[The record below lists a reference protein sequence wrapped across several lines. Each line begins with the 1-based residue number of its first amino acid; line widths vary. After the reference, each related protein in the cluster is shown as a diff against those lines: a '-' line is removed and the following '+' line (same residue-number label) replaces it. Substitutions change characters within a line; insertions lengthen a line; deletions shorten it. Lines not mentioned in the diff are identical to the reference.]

1 MKKPMAGPV
10 IALLAFFSI
19 GLSLFLQ
26 IYLQS
31 SAFTIIE
38 HLYKLRILTFFL
50 STVMFFIL
58 LFLAWKIWA
67 KAGDGKLGE
76 TGRIHIFDACSP
88 IAAMLPLSFFFL
100 SPLLLAHYTTRFD
113 LKTRLNLLALFIL
126 LAVLYLAV
134 ARLNRVSSWGPSLIE
149 KAVRKISSLT
159 LRKRLLI
166 LFLVSLFIYQGAT
179 FILVSEGVT
188 FSGDEPNYLL
198 TSHSLLKD
206 GDINLANNYKNQD
219 YFAFYSRKDNP
230 RLKMGIYSRYGRKG
244 KDYIYP
250 INLPGIS
257 VLMLP
262 FYWLSQA
269 FSGKMLTFILKG
281 SLSLWAAL
289 LGLQLYLFALE
300 RWKRE
305 RIPLLLWF
313 LYSFTTPVFFYATHL
328 YPEIVIAFFCL
339 LIFRK
344 ISSGASLSRSG
355 LLLLGFCLGT
365 FPWLGLKYNFIFWA
379 LLLVSLYYL
388 WHLHKVRH
396 AASFLAFLFFP
407 VVSMALFY
415 FFIYDLYGTLS
426 PFSVYEGVMT
436 SDRMQALKQA
446 VLQIPLVERI
456 NAFLDYFL
464 DQRDGLLLYSPFY
477 FFSFLGFVEMF
488 RRVRRD
494 FWALL
499 VVSLPFLLNYALF
512 THRQGYCPQARVLM
526 PISWVGAIAIGTFV
540 IYNAKKMFTH
550 LFRFT
555 ACLSL
560 VISALL
566 LRHPSFLYQ
575 PTTHEFTSRPGD
587 LFVYLSNLHF
597 FLPPF
602 LPSFIKIRNIEYW
615 PNYVWLLLL
624 IGFVLI
630 YIFWKG
636 DISLRPAFHVL
647 LVFVI
652 LLGSFFL
659 WVLYPRTVAYP
670 AKTIFYTPQRSLGFY
685 LHPMGS
691 GVVVKESGDFYLHFE
706 KSYKFLFGSKSKLP
720 KIKLLFGSQKGEY
733 NLEMRLF
740 DLPLFS
746 GRTAYETKEMIFQP
760 AACYPFKTFFLY
772 EVNLTLKHGSPEPML
787 VEPYFF
793 QVIPLRD

>member
-1 MKKPMAGPV
+1 MKKQMAGLV
-10 IALLAFFSI
+10 IALLAFFSL
-19 GLSLFLQ
+19 GLSLFVQ

-38 HLYKLRILTFFL
+38 HSYKLKILSFFL

-58 LFLAWKIWA
+58 LFLAWKIWV
-67 KAGDGKLGE
+67 KARDGKLGE
-76 TGRIHIFDACSP
+76 TFRIHQLETCSP
-88 IAAMLPLSFFFL
+88 MCAMLPLCFFFL
-100 SPLLLAHYTTRFD
+100 SPLLLAHYMTRSD

-126 LAVLYLAV
+126 LAILYLVV
-134 ARLNRVSSWGPSLIE
+134 ARLNRISSRVPSLIE
-149 KAVRKISSLT
+149 KGVQKFSLLT
-159 LRKRLLI
+159 LRKKLLI

-179 FILVSEGVT
+179 FILVSEGIT

-219 YFAFYSRKDNP
+219 YFAFYSRKNNP
-230 RLKMGIYSRYGRKG
+230 RLKMGIYGRYGRKG

-262 FYWLSQA
+262 FYWLSQS

-281 SLSLWAAL
+281 SLTLWAAL

-305 RIPLLLWF
+305 RLSLLLWF

-328 YPEIVIAFFCL
+328 YPEIVIAFFSL

-344 ISSGASLSRSG
+344 ISSGSPLSRTG

-379 LLLVSLYYL
+379 LLLVSVYYL
-388 WHLHKVRH
+388 WHVHKVRQ
-396 AASFLAFLFFP
+396 AASILAFLFVP
-407 VVSMALFY
+407 VVSMVLFY
-415 FFIYDLYGTLS
+415 SFVYDLYGTLS

-436 SDRMQALKQA
+436 SDRMQALTQA

-456 NAFLDYFL
+456 DAFLDYFL

-477 FFSFLGFVEMF
+477 FFTLVGLVEMF
-488 RRVRRD
+488 RRARRD

-499 VVSLPFLLNYALF
+499 FISLPFLLNYAFF

-526 PISWVGAIAIGTFV
+526 PISWVGAIAIGTFM
-540 IYNAKKMFTH
+540 IYNSKKIFTF
-550 LFRFT
+550 LFQFMG
-555 ACLSL
+555 CLSL
-560 VISALL
+560 VISVLL

-587 LFVYLSNLHF
+587 LFVHLSNLRL

-630 YIFWKG
+630 YVFWKS
-636 DISLRPAFHVL
+636 DISLRPAFHFL

-670 AKTIFYTPQRSLGFY
+670 AKTIFYSPQRSLGFY
-685 LHPMGS
+685 LYPMGR
-691 GVVVKESGDFYLHFE
+691 GVVAKESGDFYLHFE
-706 KSYKFLFGSKSKLP
+706 KSYKFLFGSKSKLK

-733 NLEMRLF
+733 DLDMHLF

-746 GRTAYETKEMIFQP
+746 GRTAYETKEMTVQP
-760 AACYPFKTFFLY
+760 AACYPLKTLFLY
-772 EVNLTLKHGSPEPML
+772 EVNLTLKHHSPEPML
-787 VEPYFF
+787 IEPYFF
-793 QVIPLRD
+793 QVIPLKD